1 MYQLTDN
8 LNFVLRLSDGA
19 MIPLPPG
26 ESEGFKYAAWLAAG
40 NTPEPAPV
48 PPVAERQA
56 AAWERIKT
64 YRDQRKAS
72 GVLVGSNW
80 FHSDDSSRI
89 QQLGLTIMGANM
101 PPGIMWKTMSGSFVQ
116 MTPMLAAQIFQATAA
131 NDQAVF
137 SVAEGH
143 RIAMEASQNPEAYD
157 FMTGWPPV
165 FGEV

>member
-1 MYQLTDN
+1 MYQLIANTN
-8 LNFVLRLSDGA
+8 YVRHLPSGTV
-19 MIPLPPG
+19 IPLPAG

-48 PPVAERQA
+48 APLAERQA
-56 AAWERIKT
+56 EAWERIKA
-64 YRDQRKAS
+64 YRDQRKAA

-101 PPGIMWKTMSGSFVQ
+101 PPGIMWKTMSGSFVE
-116 MTPMLAAQIFQATAA
+116 MTPTLAGQIFQTTAA

-143 RIAMEASQNPEAYD
+143 RVAMEAAENPDAYD
-157 FMTGWPPV
+157 FTTGWPPV
-165 FGEV
+165 YGE